1 MTRECHAQF
10 CERLVVQSRR
20 PTHPYGF
27 RPKRSQHDALDA
39 LVVGISSKKVN
50 FILDADIQGFF
61 DAVSQ
66 PGWHAFWS
74 TGLLT
79 RASSA

>member
-27 RPKRSQHDALDA
+27 RPKRGQHDALDA
-39 LVVGISSKKVN
+39 LVVGITSTKVN
-50 FILDADIQGFF
+50 WILDADVRSFL
-61 DAVSQ
+61 DDDSYYTSCVEV
-66 PGWHAFWS
+66 
-74 TGLLT
+74 
-79 RASSA
+79 